1 MSYPRLAKHNAGIA
15 AAAAG
20 SILGTSIETGG
31 ITKDQIAA
39 DAVESAEI
47 KDGAVTPAKLSD
59 HYINSAGVTI
69 AALTAAIAA
78 PATLVDGTIYVIR
91 DTADSNKIKLVVVAG
106 SAFYVGAALTA
117 AA

>member
-1 MSYPRLAKHNAGIA
+1 MGVPRLAKHYAQLA
-15 AAAAG
+15 SAEAG
-20 SILGTSIETGG
+20 SIAATAIDTSGLVAA
-31 ITKDQIAA
+31 QIA
-39 DAVESAEI
+39 
-47 KDGAVTPAKLSD
+47 DGAITPAKMSD
-59 HYINSAGVTI
+59 HYIDSAGVTI